1 MKLHKIED
9 APEAAGAVRAFRLTK
24 FRFRDLSL
32 RVKMSAAPGLLLLVL
47 LGLTAFAVVL
57 LQSDLADF
65 NRLDTQA
72 FGRVAVVTAL
82 DRQVSAIH
90 ARLYE
95 LTSVSASNAN
105 QQEAAKLGKV
115 LSADLKGL
123 PGSVS
128 AMAAA
133 LGADPRTQGLVSA
146 ITASMRAY
154 VVSANKV
161 LEMVGLSSFAALE
174 YMNGAQKA
182 YDTFESDQAALGRV
196 VVGEKD
202 ALIDAVRAKTRT
214 ARLIFILAAACAAI
228 VAAAMTLMLASRIS
242 RPVVVLAEALRRLAA
257 GETAIE
263 TPYSGRR
270 DEIGAI
276 ADALDVFKATASE
289 AARLAAERERNREA
303 EAERARTLT
312 DLSQGF
318 ERDVSGTLDTVAVAA
333 DELQGTADA
342 MVSTA
347 ARTDQQSGAAAAAS
361 QQAATH
367 VASVATAAEQFSSTA
382 SEIGRQVAISTRVSE
397 QAVVDAGRA
406 NQAVQGL
413 AQASQKVGQVVELI
427 SAIAAQTG
435 LLALNATIEAAR
447 AGEAGRG
454 FAVVASEVKA
464 LASQTAKATED
475 ITGQIAGMQQATEE
489 AVAAIR
495 QITATIEETNRIATT
510 IASAVEEQNAA
521 TAEIARNIQEAATG
535 TGEVSANIGGVTSAA
550 SDTGLAARRVL
561 DSAKR
566 LAEQSIRLRQ
576 RIGSFLT
583 EVRAA

>member
-1 MKLHKIED
+1 MKLQKIVD
-9 APEAAGAVRAFRLTK
+9 APVVAGAVRAPRPMK

-32 RVKMSAAPGLLLLVL
+32 RVKMSVAPGLLLLAL
-47 LGLTAFAVVL
+47 LGLTAYAVVL
-57 LQSDLADF
+57 LQGDLADF

-95 LTSVSASNAN
+95 LTSVGAANAN
-105 QQEAAKLGKV
+105 QDKVTALGKE
-115 LSADLKGL
+115 LGTDLAGL
-123 PGSVS
+123 PDAVS
-128 AMAAA
+128 AMDAA
-133 LGADPRTQGLVSA
+133 LGVDPRTRDLQSA
-146 ITASMRAY
+146 IAASLHAY
-154 VVSANKV
+154 AGSARRV
-161 LEMVGLSSFAALE
+161 IEMAGLSSYAALT

-182 YDTFESDQAALGRV
+182 YDTFESDQAALGQV

-202 ALIDAVRAKTRT
+202 ALIAAVRAKTGA
-214 ARLIFILAAACAAI
+214 ARLVFILAAIGAAI
-228 VAAAMTLMLASRIS
+228 VASAVTFLLAGRIS
-242 RPVVVLAEALRRLAA
+242 RPVAILAASLRRLAA
-257 GETAIE
+257 GELSID

-276 ADALDVFKATASE
+276 ADALDVFKATATE
-289 AARLAAERERNREA
+289 AALLSAERERDREA
-303 EAERARTLT
+303 EARRVRTLT

-333 DELQGTADA
+333 NELQGTADA
-342 MVSTA
+342 MVATA
-347 ARTDQQSGAAAAAS
+347 ARTDEQSGAAAAAS
-361 QQAATH
+361 QQAASH

-382 SEIGRQVAISTRVSE
+382 GEIGRQVAISTRVTE
-397 QAVVDAGRA
+397 QAVADAGRA
-406 NQAVQGL
+406 NRAVQGL
-413 AQASQKVGQVVELI
+413 AAASQKVGQVIELI

-435 LLALNATIEAAR
+435 LLALNAAIEAAR
-447 AGEAGRG
+447 AGEAGKG
-454 FAVVASEVKA
+454 FAVVASEVKV

-489 AVAAIR
+489 AVNAIR
-495 QITATIEETNRIATT
+495 QIATTIEETNRIATT
-510 IASAVEEQNAA
+510 IASAVEQQNAA
-521 TAEIARNIQEAATG
+521 TAEIARNIQDAATG

-550 SDTGLAARRVL
+550 GDTGLAANRVL
-561 DSAKR
+561 DAAKR